1 VLGYGE
7 IKVALEE
14 TIERM
19 VDQSAA
25 EGWGT
30 PGDQLAGDLEDAGF
44 DPESIVVEANFG
56 DAVAVNGDLIV
67 GPHWAEVF
75 GYKHNDLWSE
85 VGTDELTDWLDKNG
99 YEYLDKSGGRVP
111 STEGYAYAEHVVDA
125 VAKELDRSRE
135 QVEEAAKSV
144 DGWQEEIPGSSSGMT
159 YVWAKRKEESRTEEA
174 RRRTRTR
181 RR

>member
-1 VLGYGE
+1 MTKDGDVWW
-7 IKVALEE
+7 
-14 TIERM
+14 
-19 VDQSAA
+19 
-25 EGWGT
+25 EGK
-30 PGDQLAGDLEDAGF
+30 D
-44 DPESIVVEANFG
+44 
-56 DAVAVNGDLIV
+56 
-67 GPHWAEVF
+67 GPVP
-75 GYKHNDLWSE
+75 
-85 VGTDELTDWLDKNG
+85 DELTDWLDKNG